1 MLKIDAI
8 RDNTVYIIG
17 DEKLI
22 TKDEYLSS
30 ITEDGDCRL
39 FVRKTNIEGIFL
51 YGSEQLCEYW
61 MGHEK
66 GYVWSSRASV
76 MNKEFDIALIEAR
89 YKVES
94 ATSYSYCAID
104 LVIFEQLL
112 KEAGYEVMWTPIKN
126 TEYDLQYGLKKLSNA

>member
-8 RDNTVYIIG
+8 RDNTVYIVG

-51 YGSEQLCEYW
+51 
-61 MGHEK
+61 
-66 GYVWSSRASV
+66 
-76 MNKEFDIALIEAR
+76 
-89 YKVES
+89 
-94 ATSYSYCAID
+94 
-104 LVIFEQLL
+104 
-112 KEAGYEVMWTPIKN
+112 
-126 TEYDLQYGLKKLSNA
+126 

>member
-30 ITEDGDCRL
+30 IIEDGDYRL

-94 ATSYSYCAID
+94 ATSYSCCAID

-112 KEAGYEVMWTPIKN
+112 KEARYEVMWTPIKN
-126 TEYDLQYGLKKLSNA
+126 TEYDLQYDLKKLSNA

>member
-8 RDNTVYIIG
+8 RDNTVYLVG

-22 TKDEYLSS
+22 TKDDCLSS
-30 ITEDGDCRL
+30 ITEDGDSRL
-39 FVRKTNIEGIFL
+39 FVKKTNIEGIFH

-89 YKVES
+89 YKVEG
-94 ATSYSYCAID
+94 AISYSCCAID
-104 LVIFEQLL
+104 LVRFEQLL
-112 KEAGYEVMWTPIKN
+112 KEARYEVVWTPIEN
-126 TEYDLQYGLKKLSNA
+126 TEYDLHYKLKPLSNS